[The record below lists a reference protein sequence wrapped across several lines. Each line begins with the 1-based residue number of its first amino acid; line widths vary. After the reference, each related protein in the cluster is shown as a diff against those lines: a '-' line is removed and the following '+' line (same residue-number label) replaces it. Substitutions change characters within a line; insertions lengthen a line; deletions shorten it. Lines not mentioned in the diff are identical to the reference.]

1 MFNATDLLNPSASK
15 VFFWLRLSRTIDTS
29 VPPQGSR
36 SKPTLQVERT
46 AAPAQAASASAQ
58 FVKGDFR
65 HVTNKRAR
73 GARARRF
80 LFWPLHH

>member
-15 VFFWLRLSRTIDTS
+15 VFFWLRHSRKIDTS
-29 VPPQGSR
+29 VAPQGSR
-36 SKPTLQVERT
+36 PKLTPQVDRT

-65 HVTNKRAR
+65 HVANTESR
-73 GARARRF
+73 GARTRRF
-80 LFWPLHH
+80 LFWSLHR